1 MKINENNNASVE
13 EPKQEDYLGLTNVYD
28 EEIYD
33 VIKQIKEESNISKEY
48 INQTCQ
54 DFSKLSESFV
64 EQIISHLK
72 DKASLYENLFNLK
85 DENSKKTSTF
95 DLKLVTKKTI
105 KYLNQ
110 ILKIHSQLYESTK
123 QLFQIYLNFLN
134 ISKYLNSKNPSDDFF
149 LDKLEDIINS
159 WLFMKLDF
167 EKFDFGE
174 ALKNCGLE
182 ENFKNLILNVCKSKR
197 LYLKL
202 DFAKEKNN
210 NKLLQNYLKMIQENQ
225 LNLIGIKIDN
235 LDKYENISKKE
246 FKFSKLKKLYMNNVI
261 SEGNI
266 KFDQTPKLEKF
277 VMKLCPQIDVSS
289 LNPFPEHLKKIYLEK
304 NNFVD
309 KDFYYIINNVI
320 LPNKQLLMNLE
331 LLSFAKNYLSKIDLS
346 YINNKYFF
354 NSLTELNFSKNKI
367 YSFTFNKNNYNKL
380 TYINCCYNNLNRSY
394 VGKIPTI
401 LGLEGANL
409 FLLNDELFNKY
420 YTSLKEK
427 LTSDKIKFN
436 KISYLNI
443 SYISRIKSIEYF
455 KDFRL
460 NESIILNLKKL
471 DLSYNGL
478 KCDTFFKFIEN
489 NKGFFNLR
497 SLNLTGNLFDDTFF
511 EKYLEYEDIF
521 NKLEHL
527 NLNSNNI
534 GDPLVKINYKDEIP
548 INDKILGGN
557 TDLIYKLRLIYKFV
571 EKNKYL
577 TRLNLAE
584 NPISK
589 MYSNK
594 NINLDQ
600 SSQIQS
606 YIQVDEKNNIII
618 NCFISLFYKIQGE
631 IIQKSDDKYIKRND
645 LEIIFVRSYK
655 NVEN

>member
-174 ALKNCGLE
+174 ALKNCAFE

-210 NKLLQNYLKMIQENQ
+210 NKSLQNYLKMIQENQ

-261 SEGNI
+261 SESNI

-309 KDFYYIINNVI
+309 KDFYYIINNAI

-443 SYISRIKSIEYF
+443 SYIPRIKSIEYF

>member
-174 ALKNCGLE
+174 ALKNCALE

-401 LGLEGANL
+401 LGLEVANL

-443 SYISRIKSIEYF
+443 SYIPRIKSIEYF

>member
-1 MKINENNNASVE
+1 MKINENNNALVE
-13 EPKQEDYLGLTNVYD
+13 EPKQKDYLGLTNVYD

-174 ALKNCGLE
+174 ALKNCALE

-443 SYISRIKSIEYF
+443 SYIPRIKSIEYF

>member
-85 DENSKKTSTF
+85 DENSKKNSTF

-174 ALKNCGLE
+174 ALKNCALE

-443 SYISRIKSIEYF
+443 SYIPRIKSLEYF

>member
-48 INQTCQ
+48 IYQTCQ

-174 ALKNCGLE
+174 ALKNCALE

-261 SEGNI
+261 SESNF
-266 KFDQTPKLEKF
+266 KFAQTSE
-277 VMKLCPQIDVSS
+277 I
-289 LNPFPEHLKKIYLEK
+289 KKICHE
-304 NNFVD
+304 
-309 KDFYYIINNVI
+309 IISSNRCI
-320 LPNKQLLMNLE
+320 
-331 LLSFAKNYLSKIDLS
+331 
-346 YINNKYFF
+346 FF
-354 NSLTELNFSKNKI
+354 KS
-367 YSFTFNKNNYNKL
+367 
-380 TYINCCYNNLNRSY
+380 
-394 VGKIPTI
+394 
-401 LGLEGANL
+401 
-409 FLLNDELFNKY
+409 
-420 YTSLKEK
+420 
-427 LTSDKIKFN
+427 
-436 KISYLNI
+436 
-443 SYISRIKSIEYF
+443 ISRAF
-455 KDFRL
+455 K
-460 NESIILNLKKL
+460 
-471 DLSYNGL
+471 
-478 KCDTFFKFIEN
+478 
-489 NKGFFNLR
+489 
-497 SLNLTGNLFDDTFF
+497 
-511 EKYLEYEDIF
+511 
-521 NKLEHL
+521 
-527 NLNSNNI
+527 
-534 GDPLVKINYKDEIP
+534 
-548 INDKILGGN
+548 
-557 TDLIYKLRLIYKFV
+557 
-571 EKNKYL
+571 
-577 TRLNLAE
+577 
-584 NPISK
+584 
-589 MYSNK
+589 K
-594 NINLDQ
+594 NIFR
-600 SSQIQS
+600 
-606 YIQVDEKNNIII
+606 K
-618 NCFISLFYKIQGE
+618 K
-631 IIQKSDDKYIKRND
+631 
-645 LEIIFVRSYK
+645 
-655 NVEN
+655 

>member
-1 MKINENNNASVE
+1 MKINENNNALVE

-72 DKASLYENLFNLK
+72 DKVSLYENLFNLK

-174 ALKNCGLE
+174 ALKNCALE

-261 SEGNI
+261 SESNI

-380 TYINCCYNNLNRSY
+380 TYINCCYNNLNRSC

-443 SYISRIKSIEYF
+443 SYIPRIKSIEYF

-557 TDLIYKLRLIYKFV
+557 KDLIYKLRLIYKFV

>member
-1 MKINENNNASVE
+1 MKINENNNALVE

-174 ALKNCGLE
+174 ALKNCALE

-202 DFAKEKNN
+202 DFAKEKNK

-261 SEGNI
+261 SESNI

-443 SYISRIKSIEYF
+443 SYIPRIKSIEYF

-594 NINLDQ
+594 NINLAQ

>member
-110 ILKIHSQLYESTK
+110 ILKIYSQLYESTK

-427 LTSDKIKFN
+427 LTSNKIKFN

-443 SYISRIKSIEYF
+443 SYIPRIKSLEYF

>member
-1 MKINENNNASVE
+1 MKINENNNALVE

-174 ALKNCGLE
+174 ALKNCALE

-443 SYISRIKSIEYF
+443 SYIPRIKSIEYF

-478 KCDTFFKFIEN
+478 KCDTFFKFIKN

-594 NINLDQ
+594 NINLAQ

>member
-174 ALKNCGLE
+174 ALKNCALE

-443 SYISRIKSIEYF
+443 SYIPRIKSLEYF

>member
-1 MKINENNNASVE
+1 MKINENNNALVE

-174 ALKNCGLE
+174 ALKNCALE

-443 SYISRIKSIEYF
+443 SYIPRIKSIEYF

>member
-13 EPKQEDYLGLTNVYD
+13 EPKQEDYLSIANVYD

-174 ALKNCGLE
+174 ALKNCALE

-261 SEGNI
+261 SESNI

-380 TYINCCYNNLNRSY
+380 TYINCCYNYLNRSY

-443 SYISRIKSIEYF
+443 SYIPRIKSIEYF

>member
-1 MKINENNNASVE
+1 MKINENNNALVE

-174 ALKNCGLE
+174 ALKNCALE

-225 LNLIGIKIDN
+225 LNLIGIRIDN

-443 SYISRIKSIEYF
+443 SYIPRIKSIEYF

>member
-72 DKASLYENLFNLK
+72 DKVSLYENLFNLK

-174 ALKNCGLE
+174 ALKNCALE

-443 SYISRIKSIEYF
+443 SYIPRIKSIEYF

>member
-174 ALKNCGLE
+174 ALKNCALE

-401 LGLEGANL
+401 LGLESANL

-443 SYISRIKSIEYF
+443 SYIPRIKSIEYF

>member
-1 MKINENNNASVE
+1 MKINENNNALVE
-13 EPKQEDYLGLTNVYD
+13 EPKQKDYLGLTNVYD

-174 ALKNCGLE
+174 ALKNCALE

-443 SYISRIKSIEYF
+443 SYIPRIKSIEYF

-489 NKGFFNLR
+489 NKGFYNLR

>member
-174 ALKNCGLE
+174 ALKNCALE

-443 SYISRIKSIEYF
+443 SYIPRIKSIEYF

>member
-64 EQIISHLK
+64 EQIISH
-72 DKASLYENLFNLK
+72 LK

-174 ALKNCGLE
+174 ALKNCALE

-443 SYISRIKSIEYF
+443 SYIPRIKSIEYF

>member
-174 ALKNCGLE
+174 ALKNCALE

-197 LYLKL
+197 LYLRL

-443 SYISRIKSIEYF
+443 SYIPRIKSLEYF

>member
-1 MKINENNNASVE
+1 M
-13 EPKQEDYLGLTNVYD
+13 
-28 EEIYD
+28 
-33 VIKQIKEESNISKEY
+33 
-48 INQTCQ
+48 
-54 DFSKLSESFV
+54 
-64 EQIISHLK
+64 
-72 DKASLYENLFNLK
+72 
-85 DENSKKTSTF
+85 
-95 DLKLVTKKTI
+95 
-105 KYLNQ
+105 
-110 ILKIHSQLYESTK
+110 
-123 QLFQIYLNFLN
+123 
-134 ISKYLNSKNPSDDFF
+134 
-149 LDKLEDIINS
+149 
-159 WLFMKLDF
+159 
-167 EKFDFGE
+167 
-174 ALKNCGLE
+174 
-182 ENFKNLILNVCKSKR
+182 
-197 LYLKL
+197 
-202 DFAKEKNN
+202 
-210 NKLLQNYLKMIQENQ
+210 
-225 LNLIGIKIDN
+225 
-235 LDKYENISKKE
+235 
-246 FKFSKLKKLYMNNVI
+246 
-261 SEGNI
+261 
-266 KFDQTPKLEKF
+266 
-277 VMKLCPQIDVSS
+277 
-289 LNPFPEHLKKIYLEK
+289 
-304 NNFVD
+304 
-309 KDFYYIINNVI
+309 
-320 LPNKQLLMNLE
+320 
-331 LLSFAKNYLSKIDLS
+331 
-346 YINNKYFF
+346 
-354 NSLTELNFSKNKI
+354 
-367 YSFTFNKNNYNKL
+367 
-380 TYINCCYNNLNRSY
+380 
-394 VGKIPTI
+394 
-401 LGLEGANL
+401 GLEGANL

-443 SYISRIKSIEYF
+443 SYIPRIKSIEYF

-534 GDPLVKINYKDEIP
+534 GDPLVKINYMDEIP

>member
-174 ALKNCGLE
+174 ALKNCALE

-261 SEGNI
+261 SESNI

-367 YSFTFNKNNYNKL
+367 YSFTFNKNKFAPSKPKIVGIL
-380 TYINCCYNNLNRSY
+380 PTYD
-394 VGKIPTI
+394 
-401 LGLEGANL
+401 L
-409 FLLNDELFNKY
+409 FK
-420 YTSLKEK
+420 
-427 LTSDKIKFN
+427 
-436 KISYLNI
+436 
-443 SYISRIKSIEYF
+443 
-455 KDFRL
+455 
-460 NESIILNLKKL
+460 
-471 DLSYNGL
+471 
-478 KCDTFFKFIEN
+478 
-489 NKGFFNLR
+489 
-497 SLNLTGNLFDDTFF
+497 
-511 EKYLEYEDIF
+511 
-521 NKLEHL
+521 
-527 NLNSNNI
+527 
-534 GDPLVKINYKDEIP
+534 
-548 INDKILGGN
+548 
-557 TDLIYKLRLIYKFV
+557 
-571 EKNKYL
+571 
-577 TRLNLAE
+577 
-584 NPISK
+584 
-589 MYSNK
+589 
-594 NINLDQ
+594 
-600 SSQIQS
+600 
-606 YIQVDEKNNIII
+606 
-618 NCFISLFYKIQGE
+618 
-631 IIQKSDDKYIKRND
+631 
-645 LEIIFVRSYK
+645 
-655 NVEN
+655 

>member
-95 DLKLVTKKTI
+95 DLKLVTKKAI

-174 ALKNCGLE
+174 ALKNCALE

-443 SYISRIKSIEYF
+443 SYIPRIKSIEYF

-460 NESIILNLKKL
+460 NESIILNLKKIA
-471 DLSYNGL
+471 LSYNGL
-478 KCDTFFKFIEN
+478 KCDTFIKFIEN